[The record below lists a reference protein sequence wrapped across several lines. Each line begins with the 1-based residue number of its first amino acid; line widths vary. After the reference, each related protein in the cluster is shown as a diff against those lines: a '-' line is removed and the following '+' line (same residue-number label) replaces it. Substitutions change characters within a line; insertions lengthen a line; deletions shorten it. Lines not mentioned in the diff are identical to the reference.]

1 MWTTNDGLVGQKVVC
16 FQEFEECEGEVLA
29 VNTSSALIRVRDEED
44 GEIFIG
50 NQWEE
55 L

>member
-16 FQEFEECEGEVLA
+16 FQEFEEFEGEVLA
-29 VNTSSALIRVRDEED
+29 VNTSSSLIRVRDDE
-44 GEIFIG
+44 GEILIG

-55 L
+55 I